1 MNFKGA
7 NIPEKGTPVV
17 ITAPKGFFL
26 EGKTGT
32 MVDFD
37 PETYVATV
45 RLDKP
50 VEKYEQEIPVHV
62 NKLESLE

>member
-1 MNFKGA
+1 MNFKGT
-7 NIPEKGTPVV
+7 NIPEKGSSVV
-17 ITAPKGFFL
+17 INAPKGFFL

-32 MVDFD
+32 VVDFD

-45 RLDKP
+45 KLDKP
-50 VEKYEQEIPVHV
+50 IEKCEQEIPVHA